1 MTTMRLTQ
9 RLPVGE
15 KELKK
20 IDVDPTKVAYLTE
33 NTVVLSTGA
42 VIDVK
47 ESLQS
52 LRHRHRKAL
61 AEQAALLREDPNTPE
76 QA

>member
-1 MTTMRLTQ
+1 MTTMRLIQ
-9 RLPVGE
+9 LLPMGG
-15 KELKK
+15 KELK

-33 NTVVLSTGA
+33 NVVVLSTGA